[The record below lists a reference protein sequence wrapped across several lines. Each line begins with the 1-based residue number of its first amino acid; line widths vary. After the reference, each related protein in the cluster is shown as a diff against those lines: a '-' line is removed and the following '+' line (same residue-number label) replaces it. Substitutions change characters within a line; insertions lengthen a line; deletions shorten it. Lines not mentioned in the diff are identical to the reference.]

1 MTCFTVLLVRTLTL
15 RFLRM
20 YWYSKQDAAGSHVAV
35 VSIGVGRES
44 ILFRSVYEQ
53 GLTLVNLSVG
63 RVGWTYGISQTCTSI
78 QNIQFHAVT
87 YTSFNVHYR
96 EKVDWWFPGH
106 ISLDRIGHVTIQV
119 LPRVPRQVQR
129 DWTM

>member
-20 YWYSKQDAAGSHVAV
+20 YWYSKQDTAGSHVAV
-35 VSIGVGRES
+35 LSTGVGRES

-96 EKVDWWFPGH
+96 EKGRLVVPWSYF
-106 ISLDRIGHVTIQV
+106 IG
-119 LPRVPRQVQR
+119 PY
-129 DWTM
+129 WTCDYTSASTCASTSAT